1 MLLSENW
8 KYQICFLYVLIDV
21 CFHIQH
27 INCNSCNGVTKLSDK
42 HANDSCVCNE
52 YMFGMWH
59 RKLLDNESRE
69 LMVDNKNEQQPTN
82 CYNHHIWHR
91 TVHIAHCTLH
101 IAQCSGVKSMRMSSI
116 PQMVGIVTT
125 ILVVTQ
131 YNANVTQFNA
141 NVTPSTFA
149 LRDITP
155 FAFIVLSCVALYC
168 LSIQCWPYECW
179 PSLHW
184 RHSIVTDEC

>member
-1 MLLSENW
+1 M
-8 KYQICFLYVLIDV
+8 F
-21 CFHIQH
+21 
-27 INCNSCNGVTKLSDK
+27 CNSANDVTKLPDK
-42 HANDSCVCNE
+42 HANDSCVFNE

-69 LMVDNKNEQQPTN
+69 LMVDNKNERQPTN
-82 CYNHHIWHR
+82 CYNHHIGHS
-91 TVHIAHCTLH
+91 TV
-101 IAQCSGVKSMRMSSI
+101 QWGKSMRMSSI
-116 PQMVGIVTT
+116 PLMVGIVTT
-125 ILVVTQ
+125 ILV
-131 YNANVTQFNA
+131 VTQFNA

-184 RHSIVTDEC
+184 TALWTTNAN

>member
-1 MLLSENW
+1 MFSVL
-8 KYQICFLYVLIDV
+8 CFVRCRIYI
-21 CFHIQH
+21 HIQH
-27 INCNSCNGVTKLSDK
+27 INCNSSNDVTKLPDK
-42 HANDSCVCNE
+42 HANDSCVFNE

-59 RKLLDNESRE
+59 RKLLDNESSE
-69 LMVDNKNEQQPTN
+69 LMVDNKNERQPTN
-82 CYNHHIWHR
+82 CYNHHIWHSA
-91 TVHIAHCTLH
+91 VHIAHCTLH
-101 IAQCSGVKSMRMSSI
+101 IAHCTSHCTVQWVKSMRMSSI

-131 YNANVTQFNA
+131 FNA

-149 LRDITP
+149 SRDITP